1 MIGSPLVE
9 GSFQEMITLVSS
21 VVVVVGAD
29 GVAGAIAARIEWAVD
44 SAPEPTEFLAETL
57 NW

>member
-1 MIGSPLVE
+1 MGSPLVA
-9 GSFQEMITLVSS
+9 GSDQEMITLVSS

-29 GVAGAIAARIEWAVD
+29 GVAGAIAARIERVVE
-44 SAPEPTEFLAETL
+44 SEEEPTEFLAVTL